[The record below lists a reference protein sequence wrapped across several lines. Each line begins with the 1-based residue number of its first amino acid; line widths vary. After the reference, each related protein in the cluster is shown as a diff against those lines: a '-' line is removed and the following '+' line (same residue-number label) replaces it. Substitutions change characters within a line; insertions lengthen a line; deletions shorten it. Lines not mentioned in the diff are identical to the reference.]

1 MLVERMRDSLQAA
14 GGWAA
19 LQPEQGRR
27 RPDGGSR
34 LEGLQRPAMAGLGRG
49 GHIRAHLCTSK
60 RHREQCVLPQVLLMG
75 PEMVACERR
84 AARARPAIGERYGCR
99 RTHTQTHTQWTQ

>member
-1 MLVERMRDSLQAA
+1 MLVERMRESLQAA

-49 GHIRAHLCTSK
+49 GHIRAHYARVSATASNVCCLRSYSW
-60 RHREQCVLPQVLLMG
+60 VL
-75 PEMVACERR
+75 R
-84 AARARPAIGERYGCR
+84 
-99 RTHTQTHTQWTQ
+99 W